1 MHTIVGLNK
10 VFTNEDEDFLPSLA
24 TEVLQCMKFI
34 THVKILDLKGMWE
47 RVLNARNIFPAGLM
61 SVDTLSELH
70 KRRRTTYDED
80 IRIIEADDTPIEE
93 VFNILRSWYD
103 KAISK
108 GFDDTR
114 VRAYI
119 NRKAKERGEKFY
131 NIFLSKRLLFDKYD
145 HIDFDEYDA
154 QATVARPDN
163 SVNIVKWVDFEYYGE
178 KMKEDGV
185 VEKHKKALWVQSHEG
200 YDIETMPEEM
210 QKQVRKVKK
219 SHYIDAI
226 STSSTLEI
234 HKTNEVELQAQL
246 ALDSVDAL
254 YNLDLEIKEKQK
266 RERSVIRQ
274 SLLDLRATA
283 DGGANIGQPIMKSS
297 LAKLGL
303 KSNEQ

>member
-1 MHTIVGLNK
+1 
-10 VFTNEDEDFLPSLA
+10 
-24 TEVLQCMKFI
+24 
-34 THVKILDLKGMWE
+34 
-47 RVLNARNIFPAGLM
+47 
-61 SVDTLSELH
+61 
-70 KRRRTTYDED
+70 
-80 IRIIEADDTPIEE
+80 
-93 VFNILRSWYD
+93 
-103 KAISK
+103 
-108 GFDDTR
+108 
-114 VRAYI
+114 
-119 NRKAKERGEKFY
+119 
-131 NIFLSKRLLFDKYD
+131 
-145 HIDFDEYDA
+145 
-154 QATVARPDN
+154 
-163 SVNIVKWVDFEYYGE
+163 
-178 KMKEDGV
+178 MKEDGV
-185 VEKHKKALWVQSHEG
+185 VEKHNEAVWVQSHEG

-303 KSNEQ
+303 NLMNSDFYGGKLSAHSPENFQKIYQAFQYNNCSKQSGK

>member
-1 MHTIVGLNK
+1 
-10 VFTNEDEDFLPSLA
+10 
-24 TEVLQCMKFI
+24 
-34 THVKILDLKGMWE
+34 
-47 RVLNARNIFPAGLM
+47 
-61 SVDTLSELH
+61 
-70 KRRRTTYDED
+70 
-80 IRIIEADDTPIEE
+80 
-93 VFNILRSWYD
+93 
-103 KAISK
+103 
-108 GFDDTR
+108 
-114 VRAYI
+114 
-119 NRKAKERGEKFY
+119 
-131 NIFLSKRLLFDKYD
+131 
-145 HIDFDEYDA
+145 
-154 QATVARPDN
+154 
-163 SVNIVKWVDFEYYGE
+163 
-178 KMKEDGV
+178 MKEDGV

-283 DGGANIGQPIMKSS
+283 DGVQILVS
-297 LAKLGL
+297 
-303 KSNEQ
+303 